1 VRNAITHTYG
11 YANRNPA
18 AYSYTKKHSGA
29 EAETVATSA
38 PKSVVAIW

>member
-1 VRNAITHTYG
+1 MRNAITHTYC
-11 YANRNPA
+11 YANCNSA
-18 AYSYTKKHSGA
+18 AYSYTEEYSGA